1 MTPKEALKKYFD
13 HDSFRQS
20 QQEIIDEIIK
30 GENIL
35 AVLPTGA
42 GKSICYQIPALICNN
57 FSIVISPLIALMK
70 DQVDS
75 LNKKEEIA
83 AFINSSMSFYEAEE
97 VLRKISFGNIKLLYV
112 APERLENIQFADRV
126 KNLHPEFLFVD
137 EAHCISEWGHSFR
150 PSYRKIK
157 EFIDYVAISKIS
169 GFTATATPEV
179 VKDITVQLGLAN
191 PKIFVRG
198 FERDNLHLNVVL
210 TKRKKEKCLEL
221 ISQHKTPAIIYT
233 ASRKRTEEIAEFLRL
248 HNINCTYYH
257 AGLAPE
263 IRKKVQEDFINGHYS
278 VIAATNAFG
287 MGIDKKDI
295 RLVIHYNT
303 PGSIENYYQEIG
315 RAGRDGKSSF
325 VYLLHD
331 DSDINIQNFFI
342 ASSHPDKEL
351 IQKVYDAICDYGQV
365 AEGNSTTKEIQINSD
380 FISAYVKRDINRG
393 LLYSTLNFLENAGYL
408 RQPSEYENKSSIQI
422 TFEKNKLKEFII
434 SNSNKLITELILFLL
449 REYGGKIF
457 AELVHISA
465 SGLSKKLGFSEI
477 DVEETLNIL
486 DNLGIIKYTKPFSK
500 ECVVLTSPR
509 VNSTRLRLD
518 YQKINESYLSQQK
531 KVDRMVDFVYSN
543 DCRFKFILEYF
554 GEDVRNYKC
563 GKCDRC
569 EIEEEIPGETLEY
582 VKEIILRTLNEKK
595 IPLLNE
601 SALITVIRGSSK
613 TAKYKLYDTY
623 GCCVNYTK
631 NDIKIVLRDIL
642 TGGYAARNPDNNS
655 LFITNSGIEYLDVNG
670 LIKEEIKPPVN
681 YEENLELFNLLREAR
696 AKAAKKFMQTGYL
709 ICPDEL
715 LRAVAE
721 KRPREKSELL
731 SINGFNNRMFNKLGN
746 DFLEIVN
753 EFLSRFENKIIP
765 EAQARTIPQNIKE
778 TNNLLLKGY
787 TLKDIASL
795 RKLSEAIISMQ
806 VETILEY
813 EPSTDI
819 NHLFDGNSYELIA
832 KEIKEGFT
840 DLKELKQ
847 RLPAEIT
854 YSMIRI
860 ASAKY
865 KANSVLNLASAD
877 AVSSKLL
884 RKQ

>member
-1 MTPKEALKKYFD
+1 MSPQEALKIYFG
-13 HDSFRQS
+13 HNSFRQS
-20 QQEIIDEIIK
+20 QQEIIEAIIK

-42 GKSICYQIPALICNN
+42 GKSICYQIPAIISDN

-75 LNKKEEIA
+75 LNKNEEIA

-112 APERLENIQFADRV
+112 APERLENIQFADRI

-157 EFIDYVAISKIS
+157 EFIDYVSIKKIS

-179 VKDITVQLGLAN
+179 VKDIAIQLGLID

-198 FERDNLHLNVVL
+198 FERDNLELNVVL
-210 TKRKKEKCLEL
+210 SKRKKEKCLEL

-233 ASRKRTEEIAEFLRL
+233 ASRKRTEEIAQFLNL
-248 HNINCTYYH
+248 QNINCTYYH

-263 IRKKVQEDFINGHYS
+263 IRKKVQEDFINGKVA

-315 RAGRDGKSSF
+315 RAGRDGKTSY

-342 ASSHPDKEL
+342 TNSHPDREL

-365 AEGNSTTKEIQINSD
+365 AEGNISNKEILINTD
-380 FISAYVKRDINRG
+380 YISAHVKRDINKG
-393 LLYSTLNFLENAGYL
+393 LLYSTLKFLENAGYL

-422 TFEKNKLKEFII
+422 TFEKNKLKDFIK
-434 SNSNKLITELILFLL
+434 SNSNSLIKESILFLL
-449 REYGGKIF
+449 REYGGNIF
-457 AELVHISA
+457 SGPVQLSA
-465 SGLSKKLGFSEI
+465 RGLANKLGFSETDI
-477 DVEETLNIL
+477 EEILTIL
-486 DNLGIIKYTKPFSK
+486 DNLGIIKYSKPFSK

-509 VNSTRLRLD
+509 ENSQRLRLD
-518 YQKINESYLSQQK
+518 YKKINESYLNQQK
-531 KVDRMVDFVYSN
+531 KVDKMVDFVYSN
-543 DCRFKFILEYF
+543 DCRFKFVLDYF
-554 GEDVRNYKC
+554 GEDVTNYKC

-569 EIEEEIPGETLEY
+569 KIEEEIPGATLEY
-582 VKEIILRTLNEKK
+582 VKEIILRTLNERKA
-595 IPLLNE
+595 PLNE
-601 SALITVIRGSSK
+601 NALITVIRGSSR
-613 TAKYKLYDTY
+613 TVKYKLYDTY
-623 GCCVNYTK
+623 GCCVNYDK
-631 NDIKIVLRDIL
+631 NDIKIVLHDVL
-642 TGGYAARNPDNNS
+642 TGGYASRNPDNNY
-655 LFITNSGIEYLDVNG
+655 LFITKTGIEFLAANG
-670 LIKEEIKPPVN
+670 LIKDEIKAPDN
-681 YEENLELFNLLREAR
+681 YEENLELFNLIRDAR

-709 ICPDEL
+709 ICPDEI
-715 LRAVAE
+715 LREVAQ
-721 KRPREKSELL
+721 KRPKDKQELL
-731 SINGFNNRMFNKLGN
+731 SINGFNNRMFNKLG
-746 DFLEIVN
+746 DDLLEIVN
-753 EFLSRFENKIIP
+753 EFIERKVRKNFP
-765 EAQARTIPQNIKE
+765 EAEARIIPQNIKE
-778 TNNLLLKGY
+778 TNNLLIKGY
-787 TLKDIASL
+787 SLKDIASL
-795 RKLSEAIISMQ
+795 RKLSEAVISMQ

-819 NHLFDGNSYELIA
+819 NHLFEGSTYDLIIE
-832 KEIKEGFT
+832 EIKNGFT
-840 DLKELKQ
+840 DLKELKK
-847 RLPAEIT
+847 RLPEEIT
-854 YSMIRI
+854 YPLIRI
-860 ASAKY
+860 ALARY
-865 KANSVLNLASAD
+865 KTT
-877 AVSSKLL
+877 SS
-884 RKQ
+884 